1 MKIAVLGSGVIGITS
16 AWWLAQD
23 GHEVTV
29 IDRMSGPG
37 QDTTRACGGLL
48 SASYSE
54 PWATP
59 EAPWRLLRWLLK
71 DDAPLLFRPSL
82 DRKQWLWSLA
92 FLRECAPSR
101 FEANLRAMVRLAEY
115 SRSTLNQLRQQLKID
130 YEYHDSGI
138 LSFYRDERSFDE
150 SQDRVDR
157 LRDLGVDRR
166 VLSPAEV
173 IALEPTLASVKDQIV
188 GGDYCSEDESGD
200 AYGFSKQLAQQ
211 AQNKGVQF
219 LYNHEVVRLLYTDG
233 KITSAEVI
241 DDQGNYQHIKA
252 DLFVVSM
259 GAYSPLLLEPLGVT
273 CQVYPAK
280 GYSATFTILDSEAT
294 PKANLTDMASRLVY
308 SRMGNQLRVA
318 GLAEL
323 SGYNKAL
330 STKRCNMMVKQ
341 TKVLFPNGLDFDNV
355 QFWSGLRPATPSNTP
370 LIGRTHIKNLY
381 LNTGHGTLGWT
392 MAAGSG
398 RALADLIANRQPE
411 PEFPFLH

>member
-1 MKIAVLGSGVIGITS
+1 M
-16 AWWLAQD
+16 
-23 GHEVTV
+23 
-29 IDRMSGPG
+29 
-37 QDTTRACGGLL
+37 
-48 SASYSE
+48 
-54 PWATP
+54 
-59 EAPWRLLRWLLK
+59 
-71 DDAPLLFRPSL
+71 
-82 DRKQWLWSLA
+82 
-92 FLRECAPSR
+92 
-101 FEANLRAMVRLAEY
+101 
-115 SRSTLNQLRQQLKID
+115 
-130 YEYHDSGI
+130 
-138 LSFYRDERSFDE
+138 
-150 SQDRVDR
+150 
-157 LRDLGVDRR
+157 
-166 VLSPAEV
+166 

>member
-1 MKIAVLGSGVIGITS
+1 MKIAVLGSGVIGLTS
-16 AWWLAQD
+16 AWWLAQE
-23 GHEVTV
+23 GHEVV
-29 IDRMSGPG
+29 VVDRMSGPA
-37 QDTTRACGGLL
+37 QDTTRASGGLL

-59 EAPWRLLRWLLK
+59 RAPWQLLRGLFK
-71 DDAPLLFRPSL
+71 DETPLLFRPSW
-82 DRKQWLWSLA
+82 DRKQWAWSLA

-115 SRSTLNQLRQQLKID
+115 SLSTLNQLRQQLAFD
-130 YEYHDSGI
+130 YDYTESGV

-150 SQDRVDR
+150 SQDRADR

-166 VLSPAEV
+166 ILSPEEV
-173 IALEPTLASVKDQIV
+173 VSLEPTLASVQDQIV
-188 GGDYCSEDESGD
+188 GGDYCSDDESGD
-200 AYGFSKQLAQQ
+200 AYGFSKQLAQH
-211 AQNKGVQF
+211 AQKKGVQF
-219 LYNHEVVRLLYTDG
+219 LFNHDIVRLLYDEG
-233 KITSAEVI
+233 KITAAEVI
-241 DDQGNYQHIKA
+241 DDQGCYQQLQA

-259 GAYSPLLLEPLGVT
+259 GAYSSFLLEPLGVP
-273 CQVYPAK
+273 CRVYPAK
-280 GYSATFTILDSEAT
+280 GYSASFTILDSDAT
-294 PKANLTDMASRLVY
+294 PQASLTDMEHRLVY

-341 TKVLFPNGLDFDNV
+341 TKALFPNGLDFDNV